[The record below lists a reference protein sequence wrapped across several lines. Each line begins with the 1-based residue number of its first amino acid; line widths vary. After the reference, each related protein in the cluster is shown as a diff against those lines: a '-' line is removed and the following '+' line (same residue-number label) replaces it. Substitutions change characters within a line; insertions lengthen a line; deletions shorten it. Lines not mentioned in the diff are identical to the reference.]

1 MWGAESG
8 VHGEGLVVW
17 GAQRGVCGMGHQAV
31 VGRDMPHRTRCTGCC
46 TRCQAAGVGY
56 ATGATL
62 CRPPGFRRSGGGV
75 GAARHAAGQAVLLDG
90 AHLALSPQAM
100 VGARAGYTGF
110 PCSLRPFCSS
120 HPRSQPVAS
129 QPEEHPR
136 ILLLQCCGVSSWP
149 GSASPL
155 LLFHLKLAQ
164 LSPVPDSTGTSCN
177 PSWTSSASLQML
189 QSPYLPSLLST
200 GPHPHALADL

>member
-1 MWGAESG
+1 MWGAEPG

-75 GAARHAAGQAVLLDG
+75 EAARHAAGQAVLLDG

-110 PCSLRPFCSS
+110 PCTLRPFCSS

-136 ILLLQCCGVSSWP
+136 ILLL
-149 GSASPL
+149 AL
-155 LLFHLKLAQ
+155 LWGLQLAW
-164 LSPVPDSTGTSCN
+164 LCL
-177 PSWTSSASLQML
+177 TSSPPEAGPAFPSPRQHRDLL
-189 QSPYLPSLLST
+189 QSLLDLISLPADATVPL
-200 GPHPHALADL
+200 PAKPALHRAPSSCPG